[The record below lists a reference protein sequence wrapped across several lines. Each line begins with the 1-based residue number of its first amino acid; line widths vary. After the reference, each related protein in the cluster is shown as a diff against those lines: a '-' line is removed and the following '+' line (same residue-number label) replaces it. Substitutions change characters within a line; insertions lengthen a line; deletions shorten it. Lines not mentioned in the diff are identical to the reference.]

1 MERPSLCDGIA
12 DSDFPVYSYNF
23 VYVQSSK
30 AIL

>member
-1 MERPSLCDGIA
+1 MEQLSSCDGIV
-12 DSDFPVYSYNF
+12 DLDFPILSYNF